1 MAKPRWPSRPEFTC
15 HRSRWPIT
23 RPPRTPRS
31 RLKQPPRPNPARK
44 DHQMPVSADELCR
57 GGMSYPVAI
66 EVARQ
71 MNAGV
76 SGGDVTKLMSLGIPG
91 EQAKEIAKQINAGA
105 FDSHKL

>member
-1 MAKPRWPSRPEFTC
+1 
-15 HRSRWPIT
+15 
-23 RPPRTPRS
+23 
-31 RLKQPPRPNPARK
+31 
-44 DHQMPVSADELCR
+44 MPVSADELCR

-105 FDSHKL
+105 FDSHKLALTGVNPAAATMLKRTSGI